1 MGRVFSLR
9 GKVAVIDNQSTVNTL
24 VLDYVS
30 PDRTR
35 AWKVIRAYVWPVH
48 AVGVTNAD
56 DGFMILQAAL
66 ATDQGKFNYPQL
78 NDPTDNRLF
87 GWAQQT
93 YNTRDG
99 ATNFITPNGVAL
111 GNMEMLLDPDHLITK
126 ELYINFA
133 NTSDTDGNHSREWGW
148 LIVMEEKRVT
158 PAESLFQ
165 QIKGIGQDVDNP

>member
-1 MGRVFSLR
+1 MGRTFSLR
-9 GKVAVIDNQSTVNTL
+9 GKVDVIDNQSTVNTL
-24 VLDYVS
+24 VMDYVS

-48 AVGVTNAD
+48 PVGPINDD

-66 ATDQGKFNYPQL
+66 ATDEGKFNYL
-78 NDPTDNRLF
+78 ELSDPTDNRLF

-99 ATNFITPNGVAL
+99 ATNYITPNGVAL
-111 GNMEMLLDPDHLITK
+111 GNMKMLLDPDHLITK

-133 NTSDTDGNHSREWGW
+133 NTSDTDVNKVRSWGW
-148 LIVMEEKRVT
+148 LIVLEEKKVT

-165 QIKGIGQDVDNP
+165 QIKGIGQDVGYA